1 MSDYGR
7 QLSKIIEIQQK
18 LKEAEV
24 RIADLIDE
32 VNRLRNLLRFI
43 GKAVNKDR
51 SVRFFYYD
59 EAAGKDK
66 SVKFLYSDNKAP
78 RIVVPMSITCE
89 KEELILRAYDLH
101 RMVYGDYQLQYITP
115 VFEETQ
121 E

>member
-7 QLSKIIEIQQK
+7 QLSRIIEIQQK

-24 RIADLIDE
+24 RVSDLTDE
-32 VNRLRNLLRFI
+32 VDRLKNLLRFI
-43 GKAVNKDR
+43 SKVVNKDR
-51 SVRFFYYD
+51 SVRF
-59 EAAGKDK
+59 
-66 SVKFLYSDNKAP
+66 LYRDNKALC
-78 RIVVPMSITCE
+78 IVVPVALLCE

-101 RMVYGDYQLQYITP
+101 RMIYGDYQLQYITP

>member
-7 QLSKIIEIQQK
+7 QLSRIIEIQQK

-24 RIADLIDE
+24 RVSDLIDE
-32 VNRLRNLLRFI
+32 VDRLKNLLRFI
-43 GKAVNKDR
+43 GKVVNKDR
-51 SVRFFYYD
+51 SVRF
-59 EAAGKDK
+59 
-66 SVKFLYSDNKAP
+66 LYSDNKA
-78 RIVVPMSITCE
+78 ICVVVPVALLCK

-101 RMVYGDYQLQYITP
+101 RMIYGDYQLQYITP